1 MKYYWE
7 SLFNENLTF
16 ILGWEAFVLL
26 VTIMWLLDRHDLTRI
41 KKDLNMIARIV
52 GSKEHDKK

>member
-1 MKYYWE
+1 MKHYWE

-26 VTIMWLLDRHDLTRI
+26 ITLMWLLDRYDMRKI
-41 KKDLNMIARIV
+41 KKDINIIAKIV
-52 GSKEHDKK
+52 GSKEHK

>member
-1 MKYYWE
+1 MKHYWE

-26 VTIMWLLDRHDLTRI
+26 ITLMWLLDRYDMKKI
-41 KKDLNMIARIV
+41 KKDINIIAKIV
-52 GSKEHDKK
+52 GSKERK

>member
-1 MKYYWE
+1 MKHYWE

-26 VTIMWLLDRHDLTRI
+26 ITLMWLLDRYDMRKV
-41 KKDLNMIARIV
+41 KKDINIIAKIV
-52 GSKEHDKK
+52 GSKEHK

>member
-26 VTIMWLLDRHDLTRI
+26 ITLMWLLDRYDMRKI
-41 KKDLNMIARIV
+41 KKDINIIAKIV
-52 GSKEHDKK
+52 GSKEHK